1 MLLINST
8 HPWRIET
15 SIYSETVSFKLF
27 FTFVNETQI
36 SLVYKATSL
45 SNSLERIDS
54 VQRIYFDSSEVSDFV
69 NNFFFS
75 FISLFTVENASVL
88 LEFFFFFLHLVITIN
103 SNIKKQ
109 LF

>member
-15 SIYSETVSFKLF
+15 TIYSETASFKLF

-45 SNSLERIDS
+45 SNLLERIDS

-69 NNFFFS
+69 NNFFLV
-75 FISLFTVENASVL
+75 LFHCLLLKNASVL
-88 LEFFFFFLHLVITIN
+88 SELFFFSSLGDYDKF
-103 SNIKKQ
+103 
-109 LF
+109 

>member
-1 MLLINST
+1 MLLINLT

-15 SIYSETVSFKLF
+15 SIYSETVLFKLF

-45 SNSLERIDS
+45 SNLLERIDS

-69 NNFFFS
+69 NNFFLV
-75 FISLFTVENASVL
+75 LFHCLLLENASVL
-88 LEFFFFFLHLVITIN
+88 SEFFFFSSLGDYDKF
-103 SNIKKQ
+103 
-109 LF
+109 

>member
-1 MLLINST
+1 MIYYTMLLINSI

-15 SIYSETVSFKLF
+15 TIYSETVSFELF

-45 SNSLERIDS
+45 SNLLERIDS

-69 NNFFFS
+69 NNFFLV
-75 FISLFTVENASVL
+75 LFHCLLLENASVL
-88 LEFFFFFLHLVITIN
+88 SEFFFFFSSLGDYD
-103 SNIKKQ
+103 K
-109 LF
+109 F